1 MRIATSYW
9 RPLLDGLILQLVL
22 LALSVVL
29 LDSGLTAEINLIA
42 WAAFWGGILVLL
54 CRRPESPTRFD
65 LWVLRWGYLP
75 LMLVV
80 QVVARWVWHW
90 RGLL

>member
-1 MRIATSYW
+1 MRIAATYW
-9 RPLLDGLILQLVL
+9 RPLRDGLILQSVLLVL
-22 LALSVVL
+22 SGLL
-29 LDSGLTAEINLIA
+29 LDGGLTAEINLIA

-54 CRRPESPTRFD
+54 VRRPEMPTRFD

-75 LMLVV
+75 LLVV
-80 QVVARWVWHW
+80 VQIVARWVWHW

>member
-9 RPLLDGLILQLVL
+9 RPLLDGLALQLVL
-22 LALSVVL
+22 LVLSGLL
-29 LDSGLTAEINLIA
+29 LDGGLTVEISLIA
-42 WAAFWGGILVLL
+42 WAAFWCGIVVML
-54 CRRPESPTRFD
+54 CHRPDRPTRFD

-80 QVVARWVWHW
+80 QAVARYVWHW